1 MDFSEYF
8 SPVDIEKISEGEDF
22 SKGTLGKTIQ
32 IYSEKNSF
40 PETEKIHLA
49 IIGVEEDR
57 RALKNKGCSK
67 APDEVRK
74 YLYKLSAGSYA
85 NKIVD
90 LGNIK
95 SGHTVEDTYF
105 ALQDVLHNLIKKNIV
120 PIIIGGSQDLSF
132 ANYLAYKDIE
142 ATINIVSVDSRID
155 IADAESELNSQ
166 SFLGK
171 IIMHQPN
178 HLFNFSNIGYQSYFV
193 NQTSLEL
200 MNKLFFDAHR
210 LGQVRAN
217 MENAEPIIRHA
228 DMMSFD
234 ISAIRFTDAPANNY
248 SSPNGFYGEEACQLT
263 RYAGMSDKLSSIG
276 FYEINSLVDKNS
288 QTAHLVAQM
297 IWYFIDGY
305 YNRKNDFPFKKT
317 SDYTK
322 FKVLIK
328 EGKYEIVFY
337 KSIKSDRWWMEV
349 PYPSDKRL
357 KFERHHLVPCS
368 YKDYEIAVND
378 DMPDMWW
385 QTFQKL
391 S

>member
-8 SPVDIEKISEGEDF
+8 SPIDIEKISEGEDF
-22 SKGTLGKTIQ
+22 SKGTLGKIIQ
-32 IYSEKNSF
+32 IYSEKKIF

-210 LGQVRAN
+210 LGQIRAN

-328 EGKYEIVFY
+328 DGKYEIVFY

-368 YKDYEIAVND
+368 YQDYEIAVND